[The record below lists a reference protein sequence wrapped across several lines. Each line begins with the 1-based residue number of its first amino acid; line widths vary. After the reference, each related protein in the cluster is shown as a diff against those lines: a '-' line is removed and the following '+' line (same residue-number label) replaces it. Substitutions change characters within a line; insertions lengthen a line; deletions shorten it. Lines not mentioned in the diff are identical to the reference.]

1 MDSTP
6 IAARLRVIASNV
18 NALRELGEA
27 PLEEF
32 VSTFFLYA
40 AAARVFQVAL
50 PVYPT
55 QPRRF

>member
-1 MDSTP
+1 MDRTP
-6 IAARLRVIASNV
+6 LAARSRVIASNV

-32 VSTFFLYA
+32 VSTFFLDA
-40 AAARVFQVAL
+40 AAARGFQVTL

-55 QPRRF
+55 HP